1 MPAPKKLAEHS
12 FPTHQHLFSEDD
24 AYSDLVDNHFRVCV
38 CVCVSSVKPLTLFS
52 LTKKDSIINW
62 ARSGVELGRQRR
74 EMEYYRREI
83 QKLDLQIEGLST
95 NRDSMET
102 YAREQFHFAK
112 PGDDVY
118 ILEK

>member
-1 MPAPKKLAEHS
+1 MAKSS
-12 FPTHQHLFSEDD
+12 F
-24 AYSDLVDNHFRVCV
+24 DNLWDKSKDGSKGERRSFLRFVIIATAV
-38 CVCVSSVKPLTLFS
+38 FVVILL
-52 LTKKDSIINW
+52 LKKDSVINW
-62 ARSGVELGRQRR
+62 ARSGIELQRQKR

-83 QKLDLQIEGLST
+83 KKLDLQIEGLST

-118 ILEK
+118 VIEK

>member
-1 MPAPKKLAEHS
+1 MAKSS
-12 FPTHQHLFSEDD
+12 F
-24 AYSDLVDNHFRVCV
+24 DNLWDKSKDGSKGERRSFLRFVIIATAV
-38 CVCVSSVKPLTLFS
+38 FVVILL
-52 LTKKDSIINW
+52 LKKDSVINW
-62 ARSGVELGRQRR
+62 ARSGIELQRQKR

-83 QKLDLQIEGLST
+83 KKLDLQIEGLSA

-118 ILEK
+118 VIEK

>member
-1 MPAPKKLAEHS
+1 MAKSS
-12 FPTHQHLFSEDD
+12 F
-24 AYSDLVDNHFRVCV
+24 DNLWDKSKDGNKGERRGFLRFVIIATAIFV
-38 CVCVSSVKPLTLFS
+38 IILLI
-52 LTKKDSIINW
+52 KKDSIINW

-83 QKLDLQIEGLST
+83 KKLDLQIEGLST

-118 ILEK
+118 ILEE

>member
-1 MPAPKKLAEHS
+1 MAKSS
-12 FPTHQHLFSEDD
+12 FENLWDKSKDGNKGDRRGFLRFVIIATAIFVIIL
-24 AYSDLVDNHFRVCV
+24 LV
-38 CVCVSSVKPLTLFS
+38 
-52 LTKKDSIINW
+52 KKDSIINW
-62 ARSGVELGRQRR
+62 ARSAVELGRQRR

-83 QKLDLQIEGLST
+83 KKLDLQIEGLST

>member
-1 MPAPKKLAEHS
+1 
-12 FPTHQHLFSEDD
+12 
-24 AYSDLVDNHFRVCV
+24 
-38 CVCVSSVKPLTLFS
+38 
-52 LTKKDSIINW
+52 
-62 ARSGVELGRQRR
+62 
-74 EMEYYRREI
+74 MEYYRREI
-83 QKLDLQIEGLST
+83 KKLDLQIEGLST